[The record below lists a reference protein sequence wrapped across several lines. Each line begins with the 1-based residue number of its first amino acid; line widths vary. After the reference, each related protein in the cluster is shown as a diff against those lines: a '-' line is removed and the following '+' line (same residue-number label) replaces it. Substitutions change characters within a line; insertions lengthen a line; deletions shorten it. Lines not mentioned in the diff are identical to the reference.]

1 MSSFKASPPTWS
13 SNVASRWPYS
23 AKVGKEIASLIS
35 KLNLQRKVLVKS
47 SDAIKA
53 HEIKKYSPKVPI
65 GGEYFA
71 GFWLINT
78 PSWYADVKY
87 ELKKIKG
94 METCLDKMPSSSVLI
109 DFLHE
114 TGSIYKAINASFVE
128 YELDLF
134 DNTKLIKNPVKTL
147 RDNYNKD
154 ITFGASTIYNMALN
168 ETAIKAKEWKV
179 DNLINQ
185 KVSRLIT
192 DDVPRLAKKL
202 GRNIASKTNVSLLIV
217 SVACFLSI
225 HISFQH

>member
-1 MSSFKASPPTWS
+1 MSSFKASPPNWGWD
-13 SNVASRWPYS
+13 VPIRWPYS
-23 AKVGKEIASLIS
+23 EKVGKAIASLIS
-35 KLNLQRKVLVKS
+35 KLTLQKKVLIKS
-47 SDAIKA
+47 TEPLKG
-53 HEIKKYSPKVPI
+53 HEIKKYSPEIPV
-65 GGEYFA
+65 GGEYISL
-71 GFWLINT
+71 FWLINST
-78 PSWYADVKY
+78 MWYADVIF
-87 ELKKIKG
+87 ELRKIKG
-94 METCLDKMPSSSVLI
+94 LETCLNKKPNSSLLI
-109 DFLHE
+109 DFLYE
-114 TGSIYKAINASFVE
+114 TGSYLKAINASFVE